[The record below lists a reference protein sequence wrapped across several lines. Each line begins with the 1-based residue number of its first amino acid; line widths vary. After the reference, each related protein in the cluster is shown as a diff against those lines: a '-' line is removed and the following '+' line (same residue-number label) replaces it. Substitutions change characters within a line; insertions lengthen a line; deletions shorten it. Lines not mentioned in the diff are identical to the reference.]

1 MTVQVVRRAF
11 DLTPP
16 ATPTNASA
24 TSPNA
29 FLNTFSWTHTT
40 TGDFSN
46 FWIER
51 SYDGVNW
58 GFLRTYTVT
67 GVNFSINDNTFV
79 AGNRI
84 WYRVA
89 SQDVRG
95 NKSAYTTGVSTQYD
109 NPITTGVGIQNY
121 SGFAPSFVFANR
133 LVLTNALVVV
143 VSSGVAAI
151 GMNSNGDMTT
161 TTNVENA
168 QSWHRGQPITGIGN
182 SYEVRFQTIGGSLLS
197 ANADVWLP
205 LTSTRTFT
213 VSGGTQ
219 FQGNLQIRDTTE
231 SVIRISAL
239 TILNSLS

>member
-16 ATPTNASA
+16 ATPTNAAA

-67 GVNFSINDNTFV
+67 GVNFSINDNTFI
-79 AGNRI
+79 AGNRV

-95 NKSAYTTGVSTQYD
+95 NKSSYTVGVSTQYD
-109 NPITTGVGIQNY
+109 NPINILVGSLYVSGNISDIYANAIILSGGTIGVTTG
-121 SGFAPSFVFANR
+121 
-133 LVLTNALVVV
+133 TC
-143 VSSGVAAI
+143 AI
-151 GMNSNGDMTT
+151 TLSSNGDLSSTPGT
-161 TTNVENA
+161 ENA
-168 QSWHRGQPITGIGN
+168 RDWYSGYPIAGIGA
-182 SYEVRFQTIGGSLLS
+182 SFDVRFVTQNGVLSS
-197 ANADVWLP
+197 ANADTWLNIA
-205 LTSTRTFT
+205 TSRTFA
-213 VSGGTQ
+213 VSSGTN
-219 FQGNLQIRDTTE
+219 FTGTLQIRDAATQ
-231 SVIRISAL
+231 VIRAQNTYTIGSLIS
-239 TILNSLS
+239 